1 MRVAGEPCTEPDE
14 AAATNQAPHP
24 GALAPATSELTTA
37 EWACLELA
45 WQALLAG
52 TTPVGAVVT
61 DSAGAI
67 VSTGRNAVY
76 GTASP
81 PLVSGSLLAHAEV
94 NALIWL
100 RLGRRHADLR
110 LVTSLEPCPL
120 CAGAL
125 RMAELGALTFLGAD
139 PFNGATWLL
148 TSEQYVGRRPVA
160 ISGPRTDRAG
170 RLAAGLVVAFQLRRR
185 PDGPFI
191 GTYRELRP
199 DLLAAGESLVD
210 AGLFDRAA
218 RQLPWAQVA
227 DSLLA
232 AV

>member
-1 MRVAGEPCTEPDE
+1 VRVAGEPCTEPDE
-14 AAATNQAPHP
+14 AAAPRQA
-24 GALAPATSELTTA
+24 ARAVAPPTGELSAA

-52 TTPVGAVVT
+52 AAPIGAVVT
-61 DSAGAI
+61 DAAGAI
-67 VSTGRNAVY
+67 VSTGRNAVD
-76 GTASP
+76 GAADP

-100 RLGRRHADLR
+100 RDGRQRHADYR
-110 LVTSLEPCPL
+110 LVSSLEPCPM
-120 CAGAL
+120 CAGAF
-125 RMAELGALTFLGAD
+125 RMAQLGALSFLGAD

-148 TSEQYVGRRPVA
+148 TSDQYVGRRSA
-160 ISGPRTDRAG
+160 EITGPRGDRIG
-170 RLAAGLVVAFQLRRR
+170 RFAAGLVVAFQLRRR
-185 PDGPFI
+185 PGGPFI
-191 GTYRELRP
+191 AAHRLLRP

-227 DSLLA
+227 SSLLA